1 MHRSL
6 SYGALRAR
14 LRDYVGDK
22 EALLDFLRMSRY
34 ALLQGPWQPLLIR
47 HYQSIDRNEPMP
59 VSPETLFPGVQAG
72 DAIREL
78 GLEARAHGFQ
88 VPAAMV
94 EEIHDYAHDV
104 GLKRIDD
111 PHLDCG
117 PVHRI
122 AHDPAIVNV
131 ARGFLK
137 AEPVL
142 FDSKLYW
149 TLPPAD
155 PSLRQRAAAEHGRFH
170 YDLADF
176 KALTVFVYLTD
187 VDEESGP
194 HVVIRGTHERRT
206 PLQIMRRFIGDDD
219 ARRRYPNRMEVIT
232 GPRGTGWFE
241 DITCYHKQM
250 PGSKARLMLTLI
262 YALQRRRIEGKRLR
276 RFGKVAVASN

>member
-1 MHRSL
+1 MQRSL
-6 SYGALRAR
+6 SYGVLRAR
-14 LRDYVGDK
+14 LRGYVGDK
-22 EALLDFLRMSRY
+22 DALLDFLRMTRY

-47 HYQSIDRNEPMP
+47 HYQKVDRNQPMP
-59 VSPETLFPGVQAG
+59 VYPDTLFSEIQAG
-72 DAIREL
+72 AAVSEL
-78 GLEARAHGFQ
+78 TREARAHGFR

-94 EEIHDYAHDV
+94 EEVVDYAHEL

-117 PVHRI
+117 AVHRI
-122 AHDPAIVNV
+122 AYDPAIVNV
-131 ARGFLK
+131 ARGFLR
-137 AEPVL
+137 AEPIL
-142 FDSKLYW
+142 FDTKLYW

-155 PSLRQRAAAEHGRFH
+155 PSLRMRAAAEHGRFH

-194 HVVIRGTHERRT
+194 HVVIRGTQERHT
-206 PLQIMRRFIGDDD
+206 PLQIFRRFIADDE
-219 ARRRYPNRMEVIT
+219 ANRRYPDRVEVIT

-250 PGSKARLMLTLI
+250 PGSKPRLMLSLI
-262 YALQRRRIEGKRLR
+262 YSLQRRRLEGKPPR
-276 RFGKVAVASN
+276 RFAKAAVGPS